1 MTAEP
6 LPCPWCQ
13 SSDIDIVHVD
23 IRQKNGQMVCMRC
36 CGCGVTG
43 PIETVENPNHEE
55 PVAIAAWN
63 RRAEPEELP
72 EWLIDE
78 LINGLVLAKDDKTE
92 GWNDALEW
100 VLALLKGE
108 DDGIQ

>member
-1 MTAEP
+1 MSEE
-6 LPCPWCQ
+6 LKPCPFCGG
-13 SSDIDIVHVD
+13 SAFEMVDEDKGDDYGFVACSGCHV
-23 IRQKNGQMVCMRC
+23 
-36 CGCGVTG
+36 
-43 PIETVENPNHEE
+43 ETPYGYKEYRREK
-55 PVAIAAWN
+55 WN

-100 VLALLKGE
+100 VLSLKKE
-108 DDGIQ
+108 ASD